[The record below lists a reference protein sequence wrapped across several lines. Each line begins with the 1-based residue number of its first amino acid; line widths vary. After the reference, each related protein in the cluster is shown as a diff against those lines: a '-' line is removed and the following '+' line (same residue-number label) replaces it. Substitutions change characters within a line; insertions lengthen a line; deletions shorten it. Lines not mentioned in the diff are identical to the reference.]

1 MRTQLYLIKEV
12 SAFCKL
18 WPQGVL
24 SPVNPEISGER
35 LARQYVREQ
44 GSQEEFINQ
53 KKKRESELYV
63 RNGGCLFDTY

>member
-1 MRTQLYLIKEV
+1 LRTQLYLIKEV

-24 SPVNPEISGER
+24 GPVNPEISGER

-44 GSQEEFINQ
+44 GSQEEFINH
-53 KKKRESELYV
+53 RP
-63 RNGGCLFDTY
+63 

>member
-44 GSQEEFINQ
+44 GSQEEFIY
-53 KKKRESELYV
+53 KKKKKRDRERESELYV
-63 RNGGCLFDTY
+63 RDGVL